1 MGWYADDEV
10 EADMLVPEHGD
21 AAPQQTTQQDIFEA
35 RPASTDA
42 QPVATAQPEPA
53 VAGAGVM
60 DGQPSS
66 DAASAFAQPEPV
78 AAAESLHAE
87 AHIGAT
93 TSEQPALIPDDS
105 YNAHLGD
112 DLEYTAEE
120 GAEGSDEWD
129 GTVLSTAFM
138 KKEPRHVYRLVNE
151 VTGQSIVVDMGV
163 LMGRKPSQDIPQG
176 AKSVRL
182 VDPTRTVSRNHAAIS
197 FDQDG
202 SLWIEDYG
210 SLNGTYVV
218 DGEDERQVVKGTPM
232 RLTAPCKVRIGD
244 QIFDFEDGA
253 E

>member
-1 MGWYADDEV
+1 MGWYADDDV
-10 EADMLVPEHGD
+10 EADMLVPEHKD
-21 AAPQQTTQQDIFEA
+21 AAAQQNPQQDA
-35 RPASTDA
+35 YGA
-42 QPVATAQPEPA
+42 QPVAA
-53 VAGAGVM
+53 
-60 DGQPSS
+60 QPSS
-66 DAASAFAQPEPV
+66 DVNMQPDMQAQPDMNAQPV
-78 AAAESLHAE
+78 AVAESVESVAAQPAAQPFHE
-87 AHIGAT
+87 EEHVNAT

-120 GAEGSDEWD
+120 GAEGSEEWD

-151 VTGQSIVVDMGV
+151 VTGQNILVDMGV

-210 SLNGTYVV
+210 SLNGTYII
-218 DGEDERQVVKGTPM
+218 DDEGERQVVKGTPM

-244 QIFDFEDGA
+244 QVFDFEDAA

>member
-10 EADMLVPEHGD
+10 EEDMLVPEHGD
-21 AAPQQTTQQDIFEA
+21 AAPQQTTPQDLHGA
-35 RPASTDA
+35 RPASTGAQPDMAVVTGAMDA
-42 QPVATAQPEPA
+42 QPSVDVP
-53 VAGAGVM
+53 
-60 DGQPSS
+60 
-66 DAASAFAQPEPV
+66 SAFAQPEP
-78 AAAESLHAE
+78 AASVSPLPEE
-87 AHIGAT
+87 EHISAT

-138 KKEPRHVYRLVNE
+138 KKEPLHVYRLVNE
-151 VTGQSIVVDMGV
+151 VTGQNIVVDMGV

-210 SLNGTYVV
+210 SLNGTYVIDD
-218 DGEDERQVVKGTPM
+218 DGERQVVKGTPM

-244 QIFDFEDGA
+244 QIFDFEDA
-253 E
+253 AA

>member
-10 EADMLVPEHGD
+10 ETDMLVPEHRGTT
-21 AAPQQTTQQDIFEA
+21 PQQDVAEQPVVEQA
-35 RPASTDA
+35 VAAQPAVEQPIESVEQAA
-42 QPVATAQPEPA
+42 QPV
-53 VAGAGVM
+53 VASPF
-60 DGQPSS
+60 Q
-66 DAASAFAQPEPV
+66 E
-78 AAAESLHAE
+78 EE
-87 AHIGAT
+87 HINAN

-138 KKEPRHVYRLVNE
+138 KKEPRHVYRLVNAI
-151 VTGQSIVVDMGV
+151 TGQSIVVDMGV

-210 SLNGTYVV
+210 SLNGTYVI
-218 DGEDERQVVKGTPM
+218 DDEGERQVVKGTPM

-244 QIFDFEDGA
+244 QVFDFEDAA

>member
-1 MGWYADDEV
+1 MGWYADDDV
-10 EADMLVPEHGD
+10 DADKLVPEHAQPTQQQTEAATSATEPTTKPAVETAT
-21 AAPQQTTQQDIFEA
+21 AAPVEQT
-35 RPASTDA
+35 PAANGIVTIADNDA
-42 QPVATAQPEPA
+42 
-53 VAGAGVM
+53 
-60 DGQPSS
+60 
-66 DAASAFAQPEPV
+66 
-78 AAAESLHAE
+78 

-93 TSEQPALIPDDS
+93 TSEQPAFIPDDS

-120 GAEGSDEWD
+120 GAQGSEEWD

-138 KKEPRHVYRLVNE
+138 KKEPRSVYRLVNE
-151 VTGQSIVVDMGV
+151 VTGQNILVDMGV

-210 SLNGTYVV
+210 SLNGTYVI
-218 DGEDERQVVKGTPM
+218 DDEGEHQVMKGTPM
-232 RLTAPCKVRIGD
+232 RLPVPCKVRIGD
-244 QIFDFEDGA
+244 QIFDFEETEA
-253 E
+253 